1 MGSEGL
7 ELRRQWLFSTQA
19 QAVLGSEGEH
29 LEPSV
34 FPGGELPVSGDY
46 GEVGGVIEK
55 TPAGVFDPALLGA
68 PQVEEVPVAA
78 PGQKGV
84 LVGVEETL
92 GQLGGGCVG
101 AVDLEVQ
108 SQGMGREGTQPP
120 VPAVGQGELNL
131 GGLGKE
137 GLAPR
142 AGCDGAKLF
151 RRTVGIAAGGSEQ
164 QSPGIPLFPRKGGTE
179 DRRLSWGG
187 KAGQG

>member
-1 MGSEGL
+1 MERKLGSEGL
-7 ELRRQWLFSTQA
+7 FSTQT
-19 QAVLGSEGEH
+19 QAVLGSEGEY

-34 FPGGELPVSGDY
+34 FTGEELPVSGDH
-46 GEVGGVIEK
+46 GEIGGVVEK
-55 TPAGVFDPALLGA
+55 APAGVFAPALLGT
-68 PQVEEVPVAA
+68 PQIEEVPIVT
-78 PGQKGV
+78 PGQKVV
-84 LVGVEETL
+84 LVGVEETP

-108 SQGMGREGTQPP
+108 SQGMGREGAQPP
-120 VPAVGQGELNL
+120 VPTVGQGELNL

-164 QSPGIPLFPRKGGTE
+164 QSPGVSPLSRKGAWKITACPGAG
-179 DRRLSWGG
+179 RPV
-187 KAGQG
+187 KAE